1 MPNPFLGLGFNSW
14 STKYSRGSAGGGG
27 GDPSFD
33 GFLQYTTTELS
44 DSDTIT
50 IRSSGFGTLDYDV
63 NWGDGT
69 TENFTV
75 HGTKTHTYTT
85 GGVYN
90 IQVTLNAGH
99 TGDYRIST
107 LNTNETKIAAV
118 AGQGGSAL
126 GLYGMQLAFRFYT
139 NMTFM
144 TPDFDVSGV
153 QRLTDA
159 WYGCYVLA
167 SFPALDFSNATFI
180 DNTWRSCRALTSFP
194 LINFSTVTKCSG
206 AWYDCQ
212 SLTSFPALNLGNVT
226 NSTGFNST
234 WYGCSSL
241 TTFPAVTMTNGVTF
255 NGTWQNCTSL
265 TTFPANMFDTTG
277 TLSSSAFNNSF
288 NNCALSAQSIENI
301 LTSLD
306 TNGQTGITL
315 GIDGGTNAAKT
326 TWSAAALN
334 AYNNLITK
342 SWTIN
347 YNA

>member
-44 DSDTIT
+44 DGDTIT
-50 IRSSGFGTLDYDV
+50 LRNSGFGSRDYDI

-69 TENFTV
+69 TENFTTT
-75 HGTKTHTYTT
+75 GTKTHTYTT

-90 IQVTLNAGH
+90 IQVTLNPGNAE
-99 TGDYRIST
+99 YRISNLST
-107 LNTNETKIAAV
+107 GEDKIAAV

-126 GLYGMQLAFRFYT
+126 GLYGMQIAFRSYF

-153 QRLTDA
+153 KRFSDA
-159 WYGCYVLA
+159 WYECRALA
-167 SFPALDFSNATFI
+167 SFPALDFSNVDFI
-180 DNTWRSCRALTSFP
+180 DNTWRDCRALTSFP
-194 LINFSTVTKCSG
+194 AIDLSTATKASG
-206 AWYDCQ
+206 AWNNCL
-212 SLTSFPALNLGNVT
+212 SLTSFPALDLGNVS

-234 WYGCSSL
+234 WANCSSL
-241 TTFPAVTMTNGVTF
+241 TTFPAVTMTKGVSF
-255 NGTWQNCTSL
+255 YGTWENCTSL

-277 TLSSSAFNNSF
+277 TLYSSAFTDSF
-288 NNCALSAQSIENI
+288 SNCALSAQSIENI

-306 TNGQTGITL
+306 TNGQTGVTL

-326 TWSAAALN
+326 TWSAAAN
-334 AYNNLITK
+334 TAYTNLIGK